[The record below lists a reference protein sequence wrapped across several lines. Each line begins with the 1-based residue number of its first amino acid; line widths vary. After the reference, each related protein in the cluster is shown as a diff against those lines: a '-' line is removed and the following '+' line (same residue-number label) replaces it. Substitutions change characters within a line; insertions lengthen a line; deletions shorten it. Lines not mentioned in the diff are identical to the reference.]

1 MVKTHAVPTSLP
13 CAQSSVPPPHT
24 HADQNASAGRPRKA
38 RKARKPAKT
47 SQKKPRKTPKEIE
60 YIRVPKHWFADPLNI
75 TMKKVVRPPTKLT
88 RRKELE
94 INLRIPMEIFVD
106 LMKPMDTGDMENF
119 EWEDAQKTKLK
130 PTKTTKGLEHFS
142 YTISKPEKVD
152 KFWCLQER
160 EPVRRKRKDG
170 ALVPYRRGLG
180 SSRLHLSTA
189 AEERGERTD
198 LLAQV
203 TGNVTV
209 ALKVPTKERAMPYL
223 KMTLKVST
231 LNKFGHIEWATAF
244 GARTA
249 AALRKQMEHHL
260 KTMVEDPLYPTL
272 TQGAAGLLMG
282 PGTDSVRPLALPPPR
297 QPPPQSA

>member
-1 MVKTHAVPTSLP
+1 VSH
-13 CAQSSVPPPHT
+13 PHDT
-24 HADQNASAGRPRKA
+24 HADQSASPGRPQ
-38 RKARKPAKT
+38 KARKPAT
-47 SQKKPRKTPKEIE
+47 PSQKKPRKAAKEIE
-60 YIRVPKHWFADPLNI
+60 YIKVPKHWFAEPLNSI
-75 TMKKVVRPPTKLT
+75 MKKVVRPPTKRS

-106 LMKPMDTGDMENF
+106 LMKPMDTGDMEKF

-130 PTKTTKGLEHFS
+130 PTKETKGLQHFS
-142 YTISKPEKVD
+142 YMISKPEKVD
-152 KFWCLQER
+152 KFWRLQER

-180 SSRLHLSTA
+180 SSRLHLSSA

-223 KMTLKVST
+223 KMGLKVST
-231 LNKFGHIEWATAF
+231 LNKFGHTEWGTAF

-260 KTMVEDPLYPTL
+260 RTMVEDPLYPTL
-272 TQGAAGLLMG
+272 TQGAAGMLMG
-282 PGTDSVRPLALPPPR
+282 PGTNSVRPLALPPLALPPPR
-297 QPPPQSA
+297 QEPQSA